1 MRNVSLLKVVLLSTL
16 LLLVAL
22 IVNFSVSKIQQT
34 TKEPLRNSLD
44 SLPGWNASPNISM
57 GANIEEA
64 LKLDDY
70 LFKSYKRENDTVTLY
85 IGYYRSAA
93 KVGSAHDPLVC
104 FTGQGWRIVERS
116 KGTHQ
121 LPGTDNLK
129 INYSTM
135 IAEQQS
141 EKEFLIYWF
150 QTNNTT
156 SSGTFEQKTQMLWQ
170 RLRNNP
176 REENAF
182 VRVSTKMEGNS
193 PEIAK
198 KRALDFVNTFYPE
211 FYRYVAK

>member
-1 MRNVSLLKVVLLSTL
+1 MRKVSILKIVLLAAL
-16 LLLVAL
+16 LLMVA
-22 IVNFSVSKIQQT
+22 IFVNSSVNKLQQT
-34 TKEPLRNSLD
+34 TKEPLRNALD

-70 LFKSYKRENDTVTLY
+70 LFKTYRRDNDTVSLY

-104 FTGQGWRIVERS
+104 FTGQGWRIAERG
-116 KGTHQ
+116 KGTYQ
-121 LPGTDNLK
+121 LPSPGSHI

-135 IAEQQS
+135 VAEQQS
-141 EKEFLIYWF
+141 DKEYILYWF

-156 SSGTFEQKTQMLWQ
+156 SSGTFDQKVQMLWQ

-182 VRVSTKMEGNS
+182 VRVSTRMEGNNS
-193 PEIAK
+193 EIAK
-198 KRALDFVNTFYPE
+198 KRALDFVNSFYPE
-211 FYRYVAK
+211 FYRYVGK